1 MELKVSSGL
10 SLSSTFQ
17 REFGSHKKE
26 QMKTLQKQHGPKPDS
41 PLKNSTTLE
50 NWKLSTAKRI
60 EKLTVNFMMS
70 FFLRING

>member
-17 REFGSHKKE
+17 REFGSHKE
-26 QMKTLQKQHGPKPDS
+26 ERMKTLKKQHGPKPDIQ
-41 PLKNSTTLE
+41 LKNSITLE
-50 NWKLSTAKRI
+50 NWKLSKARRI

-70 FFLRING
+70 IFFKD